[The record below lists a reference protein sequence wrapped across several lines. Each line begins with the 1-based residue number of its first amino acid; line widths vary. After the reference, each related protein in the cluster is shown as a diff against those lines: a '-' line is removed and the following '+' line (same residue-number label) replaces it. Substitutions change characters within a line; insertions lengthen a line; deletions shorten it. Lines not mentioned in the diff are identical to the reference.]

1 MCGICGWFD
10 TAGERPPNKGLVKEI
25 PNLTVVWN
33 EAQVDEA
40 VHLHGIPRARTVAV
54 GAHAFDHWFAWE
66 PSTTREEFAAAAG
79 FEPSRALLLY
89 TCSSA
94 FVAREEAA
102 FVRDWLSRL
111 RAHPDE
117 RLREAAVMI
126 RPHPQGVTSWD
137 EFHRIRQILLDSGHF
152 GERHGTAIHSRVFEA
167 DERGLGYPV
176 DLIPFGR
183 IEDPP
188 REIAWPPDQHVIMKV
203 GGYQEAMAA
212 AETVEIAPGETVKVS
227 SLPGLAVLKL
237 LAWAERGL
245 SDPRDAQDFH
255 VLLKEYANAGNLD
268 RLYGGDGLAVL
279 ADAGFDPDLAGAA
292 LLGQDCRRIA
302 STQTLDDLQA
312 VLHQPSL
319 RNRLIL
325 HMGSNKAY
333 LGANSKVY
341 LDSFE
346 KGLFP

>member
-1 MCGICGWFD
+1 ML
-10 TAGERPPNKGLVKEI
+10 K
-25 PNLTVVWN
+25 
-33 EAQVDEA
+33 
-40 VHLHGIPRARTVAV
+40 
-54 GAHAFDHWFAWE
+54 
-66 PSTTREEFAAAAG
+66 
-79 FEPSRALLLY
+79 
-89 TCSSA
+89 
-94 FVAREEAA
+94 
-102 FVRDWLSRL
+102 VRDDRPLGGIQLDIL
-111 RAHPDE
+111 RHLNATF
-117 RLREAAVMI
+117 
-126 RPHPQGVTSWD
+126 QGLGTDYFIIGATARDIVLTHVFGIAPKRATVDIDFAIALTSWD

-152 GERHGTAIHSRVFEA
+152 GERHGTAIHSLVFEA